1 MKIVICDSD
10 RLRDTKKQEVPIV
23 FPVRIGGIDIAAIE
37 VVPGK
42 RNIRR
47 GEKAADNH
55 LTPDIVKSVVIDPH
69 QVGSC
74 NCNSITGKYHAFID
88 ITDGQVANNDVAD
101 PTPSL

>member
-1 MKIVICDSD
+1 M
-10 RLRDTKKQEVPIV
+10 
-23 FPVRIGGIDIAAIE
+23 
-37 VVPGK
+37 
-42 RNIRR
+42 
-47 GEKAADNH
+47 
-55 LTPDIVKSVVIDPH
+55 IDPH